1 MFADNFTFL
10 CTPNFE
16 ACWREL
22 SDVVLDIRDLVYG
35 DRLGFGLPEDIEYVG
50 SLLQPSWCSI
60 VCAEALLLIPFDNLF
75 SGRGGGVLDGEEED

>member
-16 ACWREL
+16 DCWREL

-35 DRLGFGLPEDIEYVG
+35 DKLGFGLPEDTEYVG
-50 SLLQPSWCSI
+50 SLLQPS
-60 VCAEALLLIPFDNLF
+60 
-75 SGRGGGVLDGEEED
+75 